1 MPSSQT
7 QAAVTS
13 DIAHSDWPDDWPTL
27 TDELLALI
35 SAEGSKEA
43 VDGGMRV
50 LNEFVGIDL
59 TEDQLLPIARTM
71 LPRMLEILGSP
82 EVSIVRSS
90 SMLVP
95 EGNYGVSIVF

>member
-1 MPSSQT
+1 MPSPQT

-35 SAEGSKEA
+35 SAGGDKEA

-82 EVSIVRSS
+82 EVRFLSG
-90 SMLVP
+90 LVP
-95 EGNYGVSIVF
+95 SELGSFSR